1 MCFCRS
7 NAFFFKV
14 YGVTIWASKET
25 ECINISRA
33 QIKEIRIPTIWIPT
47 TKIIFNLLMFSQ
59 WLRSAG
65 SATIKDHSPPLTPS
79 ITVVKREMSRPMTK
93 PTTWHVRP
101 ANTQISLGIRPVW
114 SESSLCAW
122 RNLEFL
128 ATHWAHSE
136 DSDQAG
142 RMPRLICLRWAH
154 MSFCWFCHAAAQ
166 ITTTG
171 LAQRS
176 ASSREVTDRTRL
188 TLNHQIRETVLWPFT
203 AVW

>member
-142 RMPRLICLRWAH
+142 RMPRLIWVFAGRT
-154 MSFCWFCHAAAQ
+154 CHFV
-166 ITTTG
+166 G
-171 LAQRS
+171 FVMR
-176 ASSREVTDRTRL
+176 RL
-188 TLNHQIRETVLWPFT
+188 KSQLQGWHSDPLPFVKSQT
-203 AVW
+203 ERD